1 MIKRLAFIPL
11 GILAGIVLASATGC
25 GTIVLGP
32 DLGLLQYPI
41 PLSPYFQKR
50 EEDAAWNHK
59 RYDRA
64 PVLGPLQAGAP
75 AVALDTPSDDE
86 VMRALEKARPVQG
99 GFPMLH
105 EVQRNRVRII
115 VEPLADYVDP
125 PRVYPLVGPAQLH
138 HAQYKCIVYFSETAR
153 TGWPIPYTTTTEDCQ
168 EVVYIDHDHLH
179 MVGNVD
185 PGPGTSYPNPP
196 QI

>member
-1 MIKRLAFIPL
+1 MIKRLAFIPV
-11 GILAGIVLASATGC
+11 GILAGIMLATAMGC
-25 GTIVLGP
+25 GTIVAGP

-41 PLSPYFQKR
+41 PMTPYFQKR

-64 PVLGPLQAGAP
+64 PILGPLQAGSP
-75 AVALDTPSDDE
+75 PIALDTPSDDE

-99 GFPMLH
+99 GFPLLH

-115 VEPLADYVDP
+115 VEPIADYVDP
-125 PRVYPLVGPAQLH
+125 PRVYPMVGPAQLH
-138 HAQYKCIVYFSETAR
+138 HAQYKCIVYFAETTR
-153 TGWPIPYTTTTEDCQ
+153 TGWPVPYTTTTEDCQ

-185 PGPGTSYPNPP
+185 PGPGTGYPTAP
-196 QI
+196 QM